1 METMITE
8 VAGDPAVT
16 VLAISGAVDV
26 GPEELGRLSQVL
38 DGLVAEGV
46 RYLVVDLSG
55 TEFLVSRAL
64 GELLTATVR
73 LRSRGRDMAI
83 AGASGAVAAAAR
95 KAGVGGMIQLRETVE
110 AAVEAVVQRQV
121 RPVPRSL
128 SENRGNAGDRCQWY
142 GFVKSD
148 ARK

>member
-95 KAGVGGMIQLRETVE
+95 KAGVGGMIQLCETVD
-110 AAVEAVVQRQV
+110 AAVEAVT
-121 RPVPRSL
+121 
-128 SENRGNAGDRCQWY
+128 
-142 GFVKSD
+142 
-148 ARK
+148 